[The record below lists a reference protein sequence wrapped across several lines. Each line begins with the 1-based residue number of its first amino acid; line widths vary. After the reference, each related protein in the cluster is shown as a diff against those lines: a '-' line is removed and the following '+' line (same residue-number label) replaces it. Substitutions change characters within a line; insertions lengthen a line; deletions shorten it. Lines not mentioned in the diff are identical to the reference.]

1 MRNPFGRDLAIDI
14 GTANTVIYQS
24 NNGIVLNEPS
34 VVCINTD
41 TGEILSVGQEA
52 RKMVG
57 RTPGHI
63 VSIKPL
69 KDGVVADFETAQK
82 MLRMFLSQVGV
93 RKFISKPIVVV
104 AVPPVVTSVEH
115 RAIKDAAYA
124 AGAKK
129 VYIMEE
135 PMAAAIGAGLPIQ
148 EPMGSMIVDIGGGT
162 TDVAVISLGGIVTSR
177 SIRVG
182 GDAIDSAIVN
192 YIKNHYNLMIGER
205 TAEEVKMAIGSA
217 IRLSGESDARIRGR
231 DLVSGLPKDLMVSPK
246 EIREAIEDQI
256 SKIIGAIKATL
267 DETPPDLVA
276 DLSRTGIV
284 LAGGGALLKG
294 LPERLIKETGMPVR
308 VAEDPL
314 YSVVNGAGR
323 CCNRFWLRKAAKTN
337 YFQAIGVWYF
347 ADLPSPE
354 DLPRMRRQ
362 IHGSTKMIIQMI
374 FSRFFRNLDFA
385 VAGSS
390 GIFHFGSNSF
400 PRFSKTA

>member
-1 MRNPFGRDLAIDI
+1 MQNPFGRNLAIDI

-34 VVCINTD
+34 IVCINTD
-41 TGEILSVGQEA
+41 SGEILSVGHEA
-52 RKMVG
+52 RSMVG
-57 RTPGHI
+57 RTPAHI

-82 MLRMFLSQVGV
+82 MLRMFLTKVGV
-93 RKFISKPIVVV
+93 KRLFTKPIIVV

-148 EPMGSMIVDIGGGT
+148 EPIGSMIVDIGGGT

-177 SIRVG
+177 SVRVG
-182 GDAIDSAIVN
+182 GDAFDAAIVN
-192 YIKNHYNLMIGER
+192 YVKSAYNLMIGER

-217 IRLSGESDARIRGR
+217 AKLSGESNARIRGR
-231 DLVSGLPKDLMVSPK
+231 DLVSGLPKDLMVSPE
-246 EIREAIEDQI
+246 EIRGAIEDQLQKVI
-256 SKIIGAIKATL
+256 AAIKATL

-294 LPERLIKETGMPVR
+294 LCERLNKETGMPVR
-308 VAEDPL
+308 VADDPL
-314 YSVVNGAGR
+314 YSVVNGAGK
-323 CCNRFWLRKAAKTN
+323 CVEN
-337 YFQAIGVWYF
+337 IGLLQQIL
-347 ADLPSPE
+347 APE
-354 DLPRMRRQ
+354 KR
-362 IHGSTKMIIQMI
+362 
-374 FSRFFRNLDFA
+374 
-385 VAGSS
+385 
-390 GIFHFGSNSF
+390 
-400 PRFSKTA
+400 

>member
-1 MRNPFGRDLAIDI
+1 MRNPFGRNLAIDI

-41 TGEILSVGQEA
+41 TGEILSVGHEA

-57 RTPGHI
+57 RTPAHI

-82 MLRMFLSQVGV
+82 MLRMFMGMVGI
-93 RKFISKPIVVV
+93 RRIFAKPIIVV

-148 EPMGSMIVDIGGGT
+148 EPVGSMIVDIGGGT

-177 SIRVG
+177 SVRVG
-182 GDAIDSAIVN
+182 GDAFDAAIVN
-192 YIKNHYNLMIGER
+192 YIKSAYNLLIGER

-217 IRLSGESDARIRGR
+217 AKLSGESDARIRGR
-231 DLVSGLPKDLMVSPK
+231 DLVSGLPKDLMVTPK
-246 EIREAIEDQI
+246 EIREAIEDQLV
-256 SKIIGAIKATL
+256 KIISAIKATL

-294 LPERLIKETGMPVR
+294 LSERLTKETGMPVR
-308 VAEDPL
+308 VAEDPI
-314 YSVVNGAGR
+314 YSVVTGAGK
-323 CCNRFWLRKAAKTN
+323 CVENIAMLQHILA
-337 YFQAIGVWYF
+337 
-347 ADLPSPE
+347 PE
-354 DLPRMRRQ
+354 KR
-362 IHGSTKMIIQMI
+362 
-374 FSRFFRNLDFA
+374 
-385 VAGSS
+385 
-390 GIFHFGSNSF
+390 
-400 PRFSKTA
+400 

>member
-1 MRNPFGRDLAIDI
+1 MQNPFGRNLAIDI

-34 VVCINTD
+34 IVCINTD
-41 TGEILSVGQEA
+41 SGEILSVGHEA
-52 RKMVG
+52 RSMVG
-57 RTPGHI
+57 RTPAHI

-82 MLRMFLSQVGV
+82 MLRMFLTKVGV
-93 RKFISKPIVVV
+93 RKLFTKPIIVV

-148 EPMGSMIVDIGGGT
+148 EPIGSMIVDIGGGT

-177 SIRVG
+177 SVRVG
-182 GDAIDSAIVN
+182 GDAFDAAIVN
-192 YIKNHYNLMIGER
+192 YIKSEYNLMIGER

-217 IRLSGESDARIRGR
+217 SKLSGESDARIRGR
-231 DLVSGLPKDLMVSPK
+231 DLVSGLPKDLMVSPA
-246 EIREAIEDQI
+246 EIRGAIEDQLQKVI
-256 SKIIGAIKATL
+256 AAIKATL

-294 LPERLIKETGMPVR
+294 LCERLNKETGMPVR
-308 VAEDPL
+308 VADDPL
-314 YSVVNGAGR
+314 YSVVNGAGK
-323 CCNRFWLRKAAKTN
+323 CVEN
-337 YFQAIGVWYF
+337 IGLLQQIL
-347 ADLPSPE
+347 APE
-354 DLPRMRRQ
+354 KR
-362 IHGSTKMIIQMI
+362 
-374 FSRFFRNLDFA
+374 
-385 VAGSS
+385 
-390 GIFHFGSNSF
+390 
-400 PRFSKTA
+400 

>member
-1 MRNPFGRDLAIDI
+1 MRNPFAQNLAIDI

-24 NNGIVLNEPS
+24 NGGIVLNEPS
-34 VVCINTD
+34 IVCINTD
-41 TGEILSVGQEA
+41 TSEILSVGHEA

-135 PMAAAIGAGLPIQ
+135 PMAAAIGANLPIQ

-182 GDAIDSAIVN
+182 GDALDSAIIN
-192 YIKNHYNLMIGER
+192 YIKNQYNLMIGER

-217 IRLSGESDARIRGR
+217 IRLNGESDARIRGR

-256 SKIIGAIKATL
+256 AKIIGAIKATL

-323 CCNRFWLRKAAKTN
+323 CVENITMLQQILA
-337 YFQAIGVWYF
+337 
-347 ADLPSPE
+347 PE
-354 DLPRMRRQ
+354 KR
-362 IHGSTKMIIQMI
+362 
-374 FSRFFRNLDFA
+374 
-385 VAGSS
+385 
-390 GIFHFGSNSF
+390 
-400 PRFSKTA
+400 

>member
-1 MRNPFGRDLAIDI
+1 MRNPFGRNLAIDI

-34 VVCINTD
+34 IVCINTD
-41 TGEILSVGQEA
+41 TGEILSVGHEA

-57 RTPGHI
+57 RTPAHI

-82 MLRMFLSQVGV
+82 MLRMFMGMVGV
-93 RKFISKPIVVV
+93 KRLFTKPIIVV

-148 EPMGSMIVDIGGGT
+148 EPVGSMIVDIGGGT

-177 SIRVG
+177 SVRVG
-182 GDAIDSAIVN
+182 GDAFDAAIVN
-192 YIKNHYNLMIGER
+192 YIKSAYNLLIGER

-217 IRLSGESDARIRGR
+217 AKLSGESDARIRGR
-231 DLVSGLPKDLMVSPK
+231 DLVSGLPKDLMITPK
-246 EIREAIEDQI
+246 EIRDAIEDQL
-256 SKIIGAIKATL
+256 SKIIGAVKATL

-294 LPERLIKETGMPVR
+294 LPERLTKETGMPVR

-314 YSVVNGAGR
+314 YSVVTGAGK
-323 CCNRFWLRKAAKTN
+323 CVENIAMLQQILA
-337 YFQAIGVWYF
+337 
-347 ADLPSPE
+347 PE
-354 DLPRMRRQ
+354 KR
-362 IHGSTKMIIQMI
+362 
-374 FSRFFRNLDFA
+374 
-385 VAGSS
+385 
-390 GIFHFGSNSF
+390 
-400 PRFSKTA
+400 

>member
-1 MRNPFGRDLAIDI
+1 VRNPFAQNLAIDI

-24 NNGIVLNEPS
+24 NGGIVLNEPS
-34 VVCINTD
+34 IVCINTD
-41 TGEILSVGQEA
+41 TGEILSVGHEA

-115 RAIKDAAYA
+115 RAIKDAAYT

-135 PMAAAIGAGLPIQ
+135 PMAAAIGANLPIQ

-182 GDAIDSAIVN
+182 GDALDGAIIN
-192 YIKNHYNLMIGER
+192 YLKNQYNLMIGER
-205 TAEEVKMAIGSA
+205 TAEEVKMVIGSA
-217 IRLSGESDARIRGR
+217 IRLNGESDARIRGR

-256 SKIIGAIKATL
+256 AKIIGAIKATL

-323 CCNRFWLRKAAKTN
+323 CVENIAMLQQILA
-337 YFQAIGVWYF
+337 
-347 ADLPSPE
+347 PE
-354 DLPRMRRQ
+354 KR
-362 IHGSTKMIIQMI
+362 
-374 FSRFFRNLDFA
+374 
-385 VAGSS
+385 
-390 GIFHFGSNSF
+390 
-400 PRFSKTA
+400 

>member
-1 MRNPFGRDLAIDI
+1 MRNPFAQNLAIDI

-24 NNGIVLNEPS
+24 NGGIVLNEPS
-34 VVCINTD
+34 IVCINTD
-41 TGEILSVGQEA
+41 TGEILSVGHEA

-115 RAIKDAAYA
+115 RAIKDAAYT

-135 PMAAAIGAGLPIQ
+135 PMAAAIGANLPIQ

-182 GDAIDSAIVN
+182 GDALDGAIIN
-192 YIKNHYNLMIGER
+192 YLKTQYNLMIGER
-205 TAEEVKMAIGSA
+205 TAEEVKMVIGSA
-217 IRLSGESDARIRGR
+217 IRLNGESDARIRGR

-256 SKIIGAIKATL
+256 AKIIGAIKATL

-294 LPERLIKETGMPVR
+294 LPDRLIKETGMPVR

-323 CCNRFWLRKAAKTN
+323 CVENIAMLQQILA
-337 YFQAIGVWYF
+337 
-347 ADLPSPE
+347 PE
-354 DLPRMRRQ
+354 KR
-362 IHGSTKMIIQMI
+362 
-374 FSRFFRNLDFA
+374 
-385 VAGSS
+385 
-390 GIFHFGSNSF
+390 
-400 PRFSKTA
+400 

>member
-1 MRNPFGRDLAIDI
+1 MRNPFAQNLAIDI

-24 NNGIVLNEPS
+24 NRGIVLNEPS

-41 TGEILSVGQEA
+41 TGEILSVGHEA

-57 RTPGHI
+57 RTPSQI

-82 MLRMFLSQVGV
+82 MLRMFMTNVGV
-93 RKFISKPIVVV
+93 KKFLVKPIIVV

-115 RAIKDAAYA
+115 QAIKDAAYS

-129 VYIMEE
+129 VFIMEE

-148 EPMGSMIVDIGGGT
+148 EPIGSMIVDIGGGT

-177 SIRVG
+177 SVRVG
-182 GDAIDSAIVN
+182 GDAIDAAIVN
-192 YIKNHYNLMIGER
+192 YIKSAYNLLIGER

-217 IRLSGESDARIRGR
+217 IRLNSESDARIRGR
-231 DLVSGLPKDLMVSPK
+231 DLISGLPKDLMVTPK
-246 EIREAIEDQI
+246 EIREAIEDQVL
-256 SKIIGAIKATL
+256 KIISAIKATL

-294 LPERLIKETGMPVR
+294 LSERLIKETGIPVR

-314 YSVVNGAGR
+314 YSVVNGAGK
-323 CCNRFWLRKAAKTN
+323 CVENIDL
-337 YFQAIGVWYF
+337 FQQILA
-347 ADLPSPE
+347 PE
-354 DLPRMRRQ
+354 KR
-362 IHGSTKMIIQMI
+362 
-374 FSRFFRNLDFA
+374 
-385 VAGSS
+385 
-390 GIFHFGSNSF
+390 
-400 PRFSKTA
+400 

>member
-1 MRNPFGRDLAIDI
+1 MRNPFGRNLAIDI

-34 VVCINTD
+34 IVCINTD
-41 TGEILSVGQEA
+41 TGEILSVGHEA
-52 RKMVG
+52 RNMVG
-57 RTPGHI
+57 RTPAHI

-82 MLRMFLSQVGV
+82 MLRMFMAKVGV
-93 RKFISKPIVVV
+93 KKLFRKPIVVV

-148 EPMGSMIVDIGGGT
+148 EPIGSMIVDIGGGT

-177 SIRVG
+177 SVRVG
-182 GDAIDSAIVN
+182 GDAFDAAIVN
-192 YIKNHYNLMIGER
+192 YVKSAYNLMIGDR

-217 IRLSGESDARIRGR
+217 AKLSGESNARIRGR
-231 DLVSGLPKDLMVSPK
+231 DLVSGLPKDLMVSPE
-246 EIREAIEDQI
+246 EIRGAIEDQLL
-256 SKIIGAIKATL
+256 KIIAAIKATL

-294 LPERLIKETGMPVR
+294 LCERLTKETGMPVK

-314 YSVVNGAGR
+314 YSVVNGAGK
-323 CCNRFWLRKAAKTN
+323 CVENIALLQQILA
-337 YFQAIGVWYF
+337 
-347 ADLPSPE
+347 PE
-354 DLPRMRRQ
+354 KR
-362 IHGSTKMIIQMI
+362 
-374 FSRFFRNLDFA
+374 
-385 VAGSS
+385 
-390 GIFHFGSNSF
+390 
-400 PRFSKTA
+400 

>member
-1 MRNPFGRDLAIDI
+1 MRNPFGRNLAIDI

-34 VVCINTD
+34 IVCINTD
-41 TGEILSVGQEA
+41 TGEILSVGHEA

-57 RTPGHI
+57 RTPAHL
-63 VSIKPL
+63 VSVKPL

-82 MLRMFLSQVGV
+82 MLRMFMAQVGIK
-93 RKFISKPIVVV
+93 KFFTKPIIVV

-148 EPMGSMIVDIGGGT
+148 EPIGSMIVDIGGGT

-177 SIRVG
+177 SVRVG
-182 GDAIDSAIVN
+182 GDAFDTSIVN
-192 YIKNHYNLMIGER
+192 YIKTNYNLMIGER

-217 IRLSGESDARIRGR
+217 AKLSGESDTRIRGR
-231 DLVSGLPKDLMVSPK
+231 DLVSGLPKDLMVTPK
-246 EIREAIEDQI
+246 EIREAIEDQLL
-256 SKIIGAIKATL
+256 KIIGAIKATL

-276 DLSRTGIV
+276 DLSRAGIV

-294 LPERLIKETGMPVR
+294 LPERLTKETGMPVR

-314 YSVVNGAGR
+314 YSVVIGAGK
-323 CCNRFWLRKAAKTN
+323 CVEN
-337 YFQAIGVWYF
+337 IGMLQQIL
-347 ADLPSPE
+347 APE
-354 DLPRMRRQ
+354 KR
-362 IHGSTKMIIQMI
+362 
-374 FSRFFRNLDFA
+374 
-385 VAGSS
+385 
-390 GIFHFGSNSF
+390 
-400 PRFSKTA
+400 

>member
-1 MRNPFGRDLAIDI
+1 
-14 GTANTVIYQS
+14 
-24 NNGIVLNEPS
+24 
-34 VVCINTD
+34 
-41 TGEILSVGQEA
+41 
-52 RKMVG
+52 MVG

-182 GDAIDSAIVN
+182 GDAIDGAIVN
-192 YIKNHYNLMIGER
+192 YIKNQYNLMIGER

-217 IRLSGESDARIRGR
+217 IRLNGESDARIRGR

-294 LPERLIKETGMPVR
+294 LPERLIKETGMPVQ

-314 YSVVNGAGR
+314 YSVVNGAGK
-323 CCNRFWLRKAAKTN
+323 CVENIAMLQQILA
-337 YFQAIGVWYF
+337 
-347 ADLPSPE
+347 PE
-354 DLPRMRRQ
+354 
-362 IHGSTKMIIQMI
+362 
-374 FSRFFRNLDFA
+374 SR
-385 VAGSS
+385 
-390 GIFHFGSNSF
+390 
-400 PRFSKTA
+400 

>member
-1 MRNPFGRDLAIDI
+1 MRNPFGRNLAIDI

-34 VVCINTD
+34 IVCMNTD
-41 TGEILSVGQEA
+41 TGEILSVGHEA

-57 RTPGHI
+57 RTPAHI

-82 MLRMFLSQVGV
+82 MLRMFMGMVGV
-93 RKFISKPIVVV
+93 KRLFTKPIIVV

-148 EPMGSMIVDIGGGT
+148 EPVGSMIVDIGGGT

-177 SIRVG
+177 SVRVG
-182 GDAIDSAIVN
+182 GDAFDSAIVN
-192 YIKNHYNLMIGER
+192 YIKNNYNLMIGER

-217 IRLSGESDARIRGR
+217 AKLSGESDARIRGR
-231 DLVSGLPKDLMVSPK
+231 DLVSGLPKDLMVTPK
-246 EIREAIEDQI
+246 EIRDAIEDQL
-256 SKIIGAIKATL
+256 SKIIGAVKATL

-294 LPERLIKETGMPVR
+294 LPERLTKETGMPVR

-314 YSVVNGAGR
+314 YSVVTGAGK
-323 CCNRFWLRKAAKTN
+323 CVENIAMLQQILA
-337 YFQAIGVWYF
+337 
-347 ADLPSPE
+347 PE
-354 DLPRMRRQ
+354 KR
-362 IHGSTKMIIQMI
+362 
-374 FSRFFRNLDFA
+374 
-385 VAGSS
+385 
-390 GIFHFGSNSF
+390 
-400 PRFSKTA
+400 

>member
-1 MRNPFGRDLAIDI
+1 MQNPFGRNLAIDI

-34 VVCINTD
+34 IVCINTD
-41 TGEILSVGQEA
+41 SGEILSVGHEA
-52 RKMVG
+52 RSMVG
-57 RTPGHI
+57 RTPAHI

-82 MLRMFLSQVGV
+82 MLRMFLTKVGV
-93 RKFISKPIVVV
+93 RKLFTKPIIVV

-148 EPMGSMIVDIGGGT
+148 EPIGSMIVDIGGGT

-177 SIRVG
+177 SVRVG
-182 GDAIDSAIVN
+182 GDAFDAAIVN
-192 YIKNHYNLMIGER
+192 YIKSEYNLMIGER

-217 IRLSGESDARIRGR
+217 AKLSGESDARIRGR
-231 DLVSGLPKDLMVSPK
+231 DLVSGLPKDLMVSPA
-246 EIREAIEDQI
+246 EIRSAIEDQLQKVI
-256 SKIIGAIKATL
+256 AAIKATL

-294 LPERLIKETGMPVR
+294 LCERLNKETGMPVR
-308 VAEDPL
+308 VADDPL
-314 YSVVNGAGR
+314 YSVVNGAGK
-323 CCNRFWLRKAAKTN
+323 CVEN
-337 YFQAIGVWYF
+337 IGLLQQIL
-347 ADLPSPE
+347 APE
-354 DLPRMRRQ
+354 KR
-362 IHGSTKMIIQMI
+362 
-374 FSRFFRNLDFA
+374 
-385 VAGSS
+385 
-390 GIFHFGSNSF
+390 
-400 PRFSKTA
+400 

>member
-1 MRNPFGRDLAIDI
+1 MQNPFGRNLAIDI

-24 NNGIVLNEPS
+24 NGGIVLNEPS
-34 VVCINTD
+34 IVCINTD
-41 TGEILSVGQEA
+41 TGEILSVGHEA

-57 RTPGHI
+57 RTPAHI

-82 MLRMFLSQVGV
+82 MLRMFMAKVGV
-93 RKFISKPIVVV
+93 KRLFTKPIVVV

-148 EPMGSMIVDIGGGT
+148 EPIGSMIVDIGGGT

-177 SIRVG
+177 SVRVG
-182 GDAIDSAIVN
+182 GDAFDAAIVN
-192 YIKNHYNLMIGER
+192 YIKSAYNLMIGER

-217 IRLSGESDARIRGR
+217 AKLSGESAARIRGR
-231 DLVSGLPKDLMVSPK
+231 DLVSGLPKDLMVSPE
-246 EIREAIEDQI
+246 EIRGAIEDQLL
-256 SKIIGAIKATL
+256 KIIAAIKATL

-294 LPERLIKETGMPVR
+294 LCERLTKETGMPVR

-314 YSVVNGAGR
+314 YSVVNGAGK
-323 CCNRFWLRKAAKTN
+323 CVEN
-337 YFQAIGVWYF
+337 IGLLQQIL
-347 ADLPSPE
+347 APE
-354 DLPRMRRQ
+354 KR
-362 IHGSTKMIIQMI
+362 
-374 FSRFFRNLDFA
+374 
-385 VAGSS
+385 
-390 GIFHFGSNSF
+390 
-400 PRFSKTA
+400 

>member
-1 MRNPFGRDLAIDI
+1 MRNPFGRNLAIDI

-34 VVCINTD
+34 IVCKNTD
-41 TGEILSVGQEA
+41 SGEILSVGHEA

-57 RTPGHI
+57 RTPAHI

-82 MLRMFLSQVGV
+82 MLRMFMGMVGI
-93 RKFISKPIVVV
+93 RRMLAKPIIVV

-148 EPMGSMIVDIGGGT
+148 EPIGSMIVDIGGGT

-177 SIRVG
+177 SVRVG
-182 GDAIDSAIVN
+182 GDAFDTAIVN
-192 YIKNHYNLMIGER
+192 YIKNAYNLMIGER

-217 IRLSGESDARIRGR
+217 ARLSGESDARIRGR

-246 EIREAIEDQI
+246 EIRDAIEDQLL
-256 SKIIGAIKATL
+256 KIIGAVKATL

-294 LPERLIKETGMPVR
+294 LPERLTKETGMPVR

-314 YSVVNGAGR
+314 YSVVTGAGK
-323 CCNRFWLRKAAKTN
+323 CVEN
-337 YFQAIGVWYF
+337 IGMLQQIL
-347 ADLPSPE
+347 APE
-354 DLPRMRRQ
+354 KR
-362 IHGSTKMIIQMI
+362 
-374 FSRFFRNLDFA
+374 
-385 VAGSS
+385 
-390 GIFHFGSNSF
+390 
-400 PRFSKTA
+400 

>member
-1 MRNPFGRDLAIDI
+1 MRNPFAQNLAIDI

-24 NNGIVLNEPS
+24 NSGIVLNEPS

-41 TGEILSVGQEA
+41 TGEILSVGHEA

-93 RKFISKPIVVV
+93 RKLISKPIVVV

-135 PMAAAIGAGLPIQ
+135 PMAAAIGANLPIQ

-182 GDAIDSAIVN
+182 GDALDSAIIN
-192 YIKNHYNLMIGER
+192 YIKNQYNLMIGER

-217 IRLSGESDARIRGR
+217 IRLNGESDARIRGR

-256 SKIIGAIKATL
+256 AKIIGAIKATL

-323 CCNRFWLRKAAKTN
+323 CVENIAMLQQILA
-337 YFQAIGVWYF
+337 
-347 ADLPSPE
+347 PE
-354 DLPRMRRQ
+354 KR
-362 IHGSTKMIIQMI
+362 
-374 FSRFFRNLDFA
+374 
-385 VAGSS
+385 
-390 GIFHFGSNSF
+390 
-400 PRFSKTA
+400 

>member
-1 MRNPFGRDLAIDI
+1 MRNLFGRNLAIDI

-24 NNGIVLNEPS
+24 NSGIVLNQPS
-34 VVCINTD
+34 VVCVNND
-41 TGEILSVGQEA
+41 TGEILSVGEEA

-57 RTPGHI
+57 RTPAHI
-63 VSIKPL
+63 VTIKPL

-82 MLRMFLSQVGV
+82 MLRMFLAQVGV
-93 RKFISKPIVVV
+93 RRFISKPIIVV

-148 EPMGSMIVDIGGGT
+148 EPIGSMIVDIGGGT

-182 GDAIDSAIVN
+182 GDAIDQAIVN
-192 YIKNHYNLMIGER
+192 YIKNTYNLMIGER

-217 IRLSGESDARIRGR
+217 ARLPGESDARVRGR
-231 DLVSGLPKDLMVSPK
+231 DLVSGLPMDLMVSSK
-246 EIREAIEDQI
+246 EIRDAIEDQVL
-256 SKIIGAIKATL
+256 KIVAAIMATL
-267 DETPPDLVA
+267 DETPPDLVS

-294 LPERLIKETGMPVR
+294 MSERLVRDTGMPVR
-308 VAEDPL
+308 IADDPL

-323 CCNRFWLRKAAKTN
+323 CVENIEMLQQILA
-337 YFQAIGVWYF
+337 
-347 ADLPSPE
+347 PE
-354 DLPRMRRQ
+354 KR
-362 IHGSTKMIIQMI
+362 
-374 FSRFFRNLDFA
+374 
-385 VAGSS
+385 
-390 GIFHFGSNSF
+390 
-400 PRFSKTA
+400 

>member
-1 MRNPFGRDLAIDI
+1 MQNPFGRNLAIDI
-14 GTANTVIYQS
+14 GTANTVIYES

-34 VVCINTD
+34 IVCINTD
-41 TGEILSVGQEA
+41 SGEILSVGHEA
-52 RKMVG
+52 RSMVG
-57 RTPGHI
+57 RTPAHI

-82 MLRMFLSQVGV
+82 MLRMFLTKVGV
-93 RKFISKPIVVV
+93 KKLFTKPIIVV

-148 EPMGSMIVDIGGGT
+148 EPIGSMIVDIGGGT

-177 SIRVG
+177 SVRVG
-182 GDAIDSAIVN
+182 GDAFDAAIVN
-192 YIKNHYNLMIGER
+192 YIKSAYNLMIGER

-217 IRLSGESDARIRGR
+217 SKLSGESEARIRGR
-231 DLVSGLPKDLMVSPK
+231 DLVSGLPKDLMVSPA
-246 EIREAIEDQI
+246 EIRGAIEDQLL
-256 SKIIGAIKATL
+256 KIIAAIKATL

-284 LAGGGALLKG
+284 LAGGGALVKG
-294 LPERLIKETGMPVR
+294 LCERLNKETGMPVR

-314 YSVVNGAGR
+314 YSVVHGAGK
-323 CCNRFWLRKAAKTN
+323 CVEN
-337 YFQAIGVWYF
+337 IGLLQHIL
-347 ADLPSPE
+347 APE
-354 DLPRMRRQ
+354 KR
-362 IHGSTKMIIQMI
+362 
-374 FSRFFRNLDFA
+374 
-385 VAGSS
+385 
-390 GIFHFGSNSF
+390 
-400 PRFSKTA
+400 

>member
-1 MRNPFGRDLAIDI
+1 MQNPFGRNLAIDI

-34 VVCINTD
+34 IVCVNTD
-41 TGEILSVGQEA
+41 NGEILSVGHEA

-57 RTPGHI
+57 RTPAHI

-82 MLRMFLSQVGV
+82 MLRMFMGMVGI
-93 RKFISKPIVVV
+93 RRIFAKPIIVV

-148 EPMGSMIVDIGGGT
+148 EPVGSMIVDIGGGT

-177 SIRVG
+177 SVRIG
-182 GDAIDSAIVN
+182 GDAFDAAIVN
-192 YIKNHYNLMIGER
+192 YIKSEYNLLIGER

-217 IRLSGESDARIRGR
+217 AKLSGESDARIRGR
-231 DLVSGLPKDLMVSPK
+231 DLVSGLPKDLMVTPK
-246 EIREAIEDQI
+246 EIREAIEDQLV
-256 SKIIGAIKATL
+256 KIISAIKATL

-294 LPERLIKETGMPVR
+294 LSERLTKETGMPVR

-314 YSVVNGAGR
+314 YSVVTGAGK
-323 CCNRFWLRKAAKTN
+323 CVENISMLQQILA
-337 YFQAIGVWYF
+337 
-347 ADLPSPE
+347 PE
-354 DLPRMRRQ
+354 KR
-362 IHGSTKMIIQMI
+362 
-374 FSRFFRNLDFA
+374 
-385 VAGSS
+385 
-390 GIFHFGSNSF
+390 
-400 PRFSKTA
+400 

>member
-1 MRNPFGRDLAIDI
+1 MRNPFAQNLAIDI

-24 NNGIVLNEPS
+24 NGGIVLNEPS
-34 VVCINTD
+34 IVCINTD
-41 TGEILSVGQEA
+41 TGEILSVGHEA

-115 RAIKDAAYA
+115 RAIKDAAYT

-135 PMAAAIGAGLPIQ
+135 PMAAAIGANLPIQ

-182 GDAIDSAIVN
+182 GDALDGAIIN
-192 YIKNHYNLMIGER
+192 YIKNQYNLMIGER
-205 TAEEVKMAIGSA
+205 TAEEVKMVIGSA
-217 IRLSGESDARIRGR
+217 IRLNGESDARIRGR

-256 SKIIGAIKATL
+256 AKIIGAIKATL

-323 CCNRFWLRKAAKTN
+323 CVENIAMLQQILA
-337 YFQAIGVWYF
+337 
-347 ADLPSPE
+347 PE
-354 DLPRMRRQ
+354 KR
-362 IHGSTKMIIQMI
+362 
-374 FSRFFRNLDFA
+374 
-385 VAGSS
+385 
-390 GIFHFGSNSF
+390 
-400 PRFSKTA
+400 

>member
-1 MRNPFGRDLAIDI
+1 
-14 GTANTVIYQS
+14 
-24 NNGIVLNEPS
+24 
-34 VVCINTD
+34 
-41 TGEILSVGQEA
+41 
-52 RKMVG
+52 MVG
-57 RTPGHI
+57 RTPAHI

-82 MLRMFLSQVGV
+82 MLRMFMAKVGV
-93 RKFISKPIVVV
+93 KKLFTKPIVVV

-148 EPMGSMIVDIGGGT
+148 EPIGSMIVDIGGGT

-177 SIRVG
+177 SVRVG
-182 GDAIDSAIVN
+182 GDAFDAAIVN
-192 YIKNHYNLMIGER
+192 YIKSAYNLMIGER

-217 IRLSGESDARIRGR
+217 AKLSGESAARIRGR
-231 DLVSGLPKDLMVSPK
+231 DLVSGLPKDLMVSPE
-246 EIREAIEDQI
+246 EIRGAIEDQLLKVI
-256 SKIIGAIKATL
+256 SAIKATL

-294 LPERLIKETGMPVR
+294 LCERLTKETGMPVR

-314 YSVVNGAGR
+314 YSVVNGAGK
-323 CCNRFWLRKAAKTN
+323 CVEN
-337 YFQAIGVWYF
+337 IGLLQQIL
-347 ADLPSPE
+347 APE
-354 DLPRMRRQ
+354 KR
-362 IHGSTKMIIQMI
+362 
-374 FSRFFRNLDFA
+374 
-385 VAGSS
+385 
-390 GIFHFGSNSF
+390 
-400 PRFSKTA
+400 

>member
-1 MRNPFGRDLAIDI
+1 MQNPFGRNLAIDI

-24 NNGIVLNEPS
+24 NGGIVLNEPS
-34 VVCINTD
+34 IVCINTD
-41 TGEILSVGQEA
+41 TGEILSVGHEA

-57 RTPGHI
+57 RTPAHI

-82 MLRMFLSQVGV
+82 MLRMFMAKVGV
-93 RKFISKPIVVV
+93 KRLFTKPIVVV

-148 EPMGSMIVDIGGGT
+148 EPIGSMIVDIGGGT

-177 SIRVG
+177 SVRVG
-182 GDAIDSAIVN
+182 GDAFDAAIVN
-192 YIKNHYNLMIGER
+192 YIKSAYNLMIGER

-217 IRLSGESDARIRGR
+217 AKLSGESAARIRGR
-231 DLVSGLPKDLMVSPK
+231 DLVSGLPKDLMVSPE
-246 EIREAIEDQI
+246 EIRSAIEDQLL
-256 SKIIGAIKATL
+256 KIIAAIKATL

-284 LAGGGALLKG
+284 LAGCGALLKG
-294 LPERLIKETGMPVR
+294 LCERLTKETGMPVR

-314 YSVVNGAGR
+314 YSVVNGAGK
-323 CCNRFWLRKAAKTN
+323 CVEN
-337 YFQAIGVWYF
+337 IGLLQQIL
-347 ADLPSPE
+347 APE
-354 DLPRMRRQ
+354 KR
-362 IHGSTKMIIQMI
+362 
-374 FSRFFRNLDFA
+374 
-385 VAGSS
+385 
-390 GIFHFGSNSF
+390 
-400 PRFSKTA
+400 

>member
-1 MRNPFGRDLAIDI
+1 MRNPFAQNLAIDI

-24 NNGIVLNEPS
+24 NGGIVLNEPS
-34 VVCINTD
+34 IVCINTD
-41 TGEILSVGQEA
+41 TGEILSVGHEA

-115 RAIKDAAYA
+115 RAIKDAAYT

-135 PMAAAIGAGLPIQ
+135 PMAAAIGANLPIQ

-182 GDAIDSAIVN
+182 GDALDSAIIN
-192 YIKNHYNLMIGER
+192 YIKNQYNLMIGER
-205 TAEEVKMAIGSA
+205 TAEEVKMVIGSA
-217 IRLSGESDARIRGR
+217 IRLNGESDARIRGR

-256 SKIIGAIKATL
+256 AKIIGAIKATL

-323 CCNRFWLRKAAKTN
+323 CVENITMLQQILA
-337 YFQAIGVWYF
+337 
-347 ADLPSPE
+347 PE
-354 DLPRMRRQ
+354 KR
-362 IHGSTKMIIQMI
+362 
-374 FSRFFRNLDFA
+374 
-385 VAGSS
+385 
-390 GIFHFGSNSF
+390 
-400 PRFSKTA
+400 

>member
-1 MRNPFGRDLAIDI
+1 
-14 GTANTVIYQS
+14 
-24 NNGIVLNEPS
+24 
-34 VVCINTD
+34 
-41 TGEILSVGQEA
+41 
-52 RKMVG
+52 MVG
-57 RTPGHI
+57 RTPAHL
-63 VSIKPL
+63 VSVKPL

-82 MLRMFLSQVGV
+82 MLRMFMAQVGV
-93 RKFISKPIVVV
+93 KKFFTKPIIVV

-148 EPMGSMIVDIGGGT
+148 EPVGSMVVDIGGGT

-177 SIRVG
+177 SVRVG
-182 GDAIDSAIVN
+182 GDAFDSAIVN
-192 YIKNHYNLMIGER
+192 YIKNNYNLMIGER

-217 IRLSGESDARIRGR
+217 ARLSGESDARIRGR

-246 EIREAIEDQI
+246 EIRDAIEDQLSKVI
-256 SKIIGAIKATL
+256 SAIKATL

-294 LPERLIKETGMPVR
+294 LPERLTKETGMPVR

-314 YSVVNGAGR
+314 YSVVIGAGK
-323 CCNRFWLRKAAKTN
+323 CVEN
-337 YFQAIGVWYF
+337 IGMLQQIL
-347 ADLPSPE
+347 APE
-354 DLPRMRRQ
+354 KR
-362 IHGSTKMIIQMI
+362 
-374 FSRFFRNLDFA
+374 
-385 VAGSS
+385 
-390 GIFHFGSNSF
+390 
-400 PRFSKTA
+400 